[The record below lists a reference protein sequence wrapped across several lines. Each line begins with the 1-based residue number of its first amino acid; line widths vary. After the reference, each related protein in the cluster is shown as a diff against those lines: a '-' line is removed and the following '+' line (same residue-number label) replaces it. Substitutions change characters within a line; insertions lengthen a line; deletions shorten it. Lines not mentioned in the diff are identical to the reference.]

1 MSARLLHS
9 LPRRL
14 VIAVVV
20 LFAVLV
26 LRHQAAAP
34 TPVSSECM
42 PPPGRALGSAGRIAA
57 HHDQRASVTLTKPIG
72 LHIDQGA
79 WLIAAADRGRVRVF
93 RAEDGG
99 FIWSAIELHPR
110 SADARPVLRCVQTA
124 REAGR

>member
-1 MSARLLHS
+1 MKAPLV
-9 LPRRL
+9 RRFI
-14 VIAVVV
+14 VAGVVM
-20 LFAVLV
+20 FAVLV
-26 LRHQAAAP
+26 LRHHTAAP

-93 RAEDGG
+93 RAEGG
-99 FIWSAIELHPR
+99 GLVWSAIELHPR
-110 SADARPVLRCVQTA
+110 SADARPVLRCVRAGQG
-124 REAGR
+124 AGR